1 MHGCY
6 IDAVQSNE
14 IDEWKKEEEERKEIF
29 RQSSASWFKQNS
41 EIINII
47 TRHEG

>member
-14 IDEWKKEEEERKEIF
+14 IDEWKKEEEEEERKEIF
-29 RQSSASWFKQNS
+29 RQSFAS
-41 EIINII
+41 
-47 TRHEG
+47 